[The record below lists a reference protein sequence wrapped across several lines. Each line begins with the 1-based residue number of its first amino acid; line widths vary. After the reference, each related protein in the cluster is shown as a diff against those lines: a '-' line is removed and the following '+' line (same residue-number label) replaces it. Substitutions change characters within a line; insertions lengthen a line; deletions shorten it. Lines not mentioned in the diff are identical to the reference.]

1 MICFIACDT
10 DCNLGTYFGLCAK
23 DCSDIL
29 NEFDPILMQGSQLN
43 QANVDIRLEMR
54 ENDNFIFVAYS
65 HGVEDALKAKGVPYV
80 KVGLNTELFSK
91 GLVYTNACLTAQE
104 LGPDLIEHGAFAF
117 VGYNEEVDVIHDEIF
132 QEISKTADNY
142 ALNLFLNGETIG
154 NSVESAKNYLSSII
168 ELKEP
173 YLHKAKY
180 IEISNI
186 YRAQLIEIR
195 DAMELLG
202 DKGLTISDL
211 MTE

>member
-10 DCNLGTYFGLCAK
+10 ECNLGAYFDLCAK

-43 QANVDIRLEMR
+43 QVHVDIRLKKR
-54 ENDNFIFVAYS
+54 GNDNFIFAAYS
-65 HGVEDALKAKGVPYV
+65 HGVEDALKVRGEPYV
-80 KVGLNTELFSK
+80 KVGINTQLFSK

-117 VGYNEEVDVIHDEIF
+117 VGYNEEVPVIRDEIF
-132 QEISKTADNY
+132 QEISRNADNY
-142 ALNLFLNGETIG
+142 ALTLFLNGETIG
-154 NSVESAKNYLSSII
+154 DSVESTKNYLSSII

-180 IEISNI
+180 IEISNL
-186 YRAQLIEIR
+186 YRAELIEIR
-195 DAMELLG
+195 DAMKVRG
-202 DKGLTISDL
+202 DESLTISDL